1 MTSDK
6 VIIGILG
13 NKTALQCEQPDGRPV
28 NVSSASQVLQD
39 GSVSL
44 LPILE
49 LLAVSTTL
57 PCLPVPQLLATRPVK
72 TTQLE

>member
-13 NKTALQCEQPDGRPV
+13 NKTALQCEQSDGRPV
-28 NVSSASQVLQD
+28 DVSSASQVRQV

-44 LPILE
+44 LPILDV
-49 LLAVSTTL
+49 LLESSTL
-57 PCLPVPQLLATRPVK
+57 PCLPVPQLRELV
-72 TTQLE
+72 

>member
-13 NKTALQCEQPDGRPV
+13 NKTALQCEQSDGRPV
-28 NVSSASQVLQD
+28 DVSSASQVLQE

-44 LPILE
+44 LPILDV
-49 LLAVSTTL
+49 LLASSTSTL
-57 PCLPVPQLLATRPVK
+57 PCLPVPQLRELV
-72 TTQLE
+72 